1 MLAMR
6 LAHEA
11 GTEDGDVQVR
21 MAELARRYPGALRE
35 IDELELHE
43 IRGRIEALEASVRGE
58 AEREPW
64 MLALGLF
71 HALMRGALCAK
82 RWLAGRKV
90 VDGATERAFAA
101 ALGGLAFPAD
111 AGAWQGELA
120 QLAVPPGG
128 RVSNL
133 VFERLARHMGISESE
148 ARRLVFGFEVR
159 SGSRTRPPATE

>member
-1 MLAMR
+1 VELRAKYAEMLAMR

-11 GTEDGDVQVR
+11 GTEDDGVQAR

-35 IDELELHE
+35 IDELELRE
-43 IRGRIEALEASVRGE
+43 IRGRLEALEATLRGE
-58 AEREPW
+58 SEREEW
-64 MLALGLF
+64 MLAIGLF

-90 VDGATERAFAA
+90 VDGATERAFTA
-101 ALGGLAFPAD
+101 ALRGLAFPDD

-120 QLAVPPGG
+120 RLAVPPGG

-133 VFERLARHMGISESE
+133 VFERLAHQMGTTESD
-148 ARRLVFGFEVR
+148 ARRLVFG
-159 SGSRTRPPATE
+159 